1 MKIFFILQF
10 TININLSTCPGLFKF
25 NETPL
30 EELKAIE
37 IENTNLN
44 NIFPV
49 LYKFYDTNPLG
60 SALIRN
66 RETEAIS
73 DITVNFFVDSYMT
86 AAKQCLLIDK
96 LEPGEIKEVNLFA
109 LFDER
114 IMGIT
119 EATKVAC
126 L

>member
-1 MKIFFILQF
+1 MRLR
-10 TININLSTCPGLFKF
+10 
-25 NETPL
+25 L